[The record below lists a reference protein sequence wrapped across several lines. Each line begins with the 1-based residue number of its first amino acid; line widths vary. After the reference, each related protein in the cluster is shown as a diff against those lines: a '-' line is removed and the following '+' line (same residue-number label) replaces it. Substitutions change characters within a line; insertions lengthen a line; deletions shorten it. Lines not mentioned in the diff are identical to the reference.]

1 MCAYV
6 SVVGD
11 RWVVEVVEGLG
22 IPVRGETGMGYT
34 WVMIWASVALSA
46 VHSSRGGG

>member
-1 MCAYV
+1 M

-22 IPVRGETGMGYT
+22 IPGRGETGMGST

-46 VHSSRGGG
+46 GPSSQRRGGGGN